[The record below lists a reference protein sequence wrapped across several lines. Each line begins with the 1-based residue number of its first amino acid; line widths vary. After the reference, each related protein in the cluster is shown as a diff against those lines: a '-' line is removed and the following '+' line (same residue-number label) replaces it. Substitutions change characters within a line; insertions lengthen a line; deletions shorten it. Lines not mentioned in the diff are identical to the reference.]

1 MIQQMST
8 AQNKQLVQQY
18 NEEMIAKCNMDWLMA
33 HLSPQFINHSATD
46 GMPKGRE
53 GMEYFFT
60 QILHAAFSEV
70 QVAVKDMIADEQQ
83 VATRKEITGIHTG
96 ELMGIPP
103 TGKHITLRVID
114 ILRITDGQITDHWG
128 ENNFAAVVQ
137 GLQG

>member
-1 MIQQMST
+1 MSI
-8 AQNKQLVQQY
+8 AQNKLLVQQY
-18 NEEMIAKCNMDWLMA
+18 NEEMIAKCNMDWLMT
-33 HLSPQFINHSATD
+33 HLSTQFINHSAPE
-46 GMPKGRE
+46 GMPNGRE

-60 QILHAAFSEV
+60 QILHASFSEI
-70 QVAVKDMIADEQQ
+70 QVTVKDMVADEQQ

-103 TGKHITLRVID
+103 TGKSITLCVID
-114 ILRITDGQITDHWG
+114 ILRIADGQITDHWG